1 MMNVNENQIA
11 RKNMQKMIHL
21 NKQKNGQ
28 MKMHRLQVTLFFNFT
43 TPIAIFCLLA
53 ECI

>member
-11 RKNMQKMIHL
+11 RKNMQNL